1 MLFGHDQYVSVSFPS
16 LTLNRRLAEN
26 YGTLAPQEEPERELQ
41 RFFVDGEKTLA
52 TEFSRNDEHWDQFKE
67 NEVKHNVHTTYDERL
82 YTTTLIKEN
91 LPRELLE
98 RGARVAKEIESEQSE
113 NFHVRMDRGQVTHDE
128 LADEEGKFSAV
139 LGTGAYK
146 KNSHKPQRREQKSKE
161 KAKANADFPTEVV
174 TYVNS
179 KMNKNNIEMT
189 HSIGKDLGLTEQR
202 PEAKAKEKAPQP
214 VESAPKETET
224 KKEADQNAV
233 KKPGNQANLSVNAK
247 EFKPKPKQG
256 VLNTEAKDFV
266 PKTSAKVEAKSS
278 SPLKTQAKEFKPSRL
293 TAKEQS
299 SITIKPLEEV
309 FILGFKKMCKQV
321 YRKSM
326 ITPAMRDSWQTSPDI
341 AIKQVNPEPANTMSQ
356 QPYMYEGYYVPYPM
370 AQQYFVP
377 GYYTGQYSMGQMGSY
392 SVVNPRMS
400 APPVSAI
407 YQPKR

>member
-1 MLFGHDQYVSVSFPS
+1 M
-16 LTLNRRLAEN
+16 
-26 YGTLAPQEEPERELQ
+26 
-41 RFFVDGEKTLA
+41 
-52 TEFSRNDEHWDQFKE
+52 EFSRDDEHWDQFKE

-82 YTTTLIKEN
+82 YTTTLVKEN

-113 NFHVRMDRGQVTHDE
+113 NFHVRMDRGQVTHEE

-146 KNSHKPQRREQKSKE
+146 KNSHKIQRREQKAKD
-161 KAKANADFPTEVV
+161 KARVNADFPTEVV

-189 HSIGKDLGLTEQR
+189 HSIGKDLGLTEQK
-202 PEAKAKEKAPQP
+202 PEAKAKEKVPQP
-214 VESAPKETET
+214 AESTPKETET
-224 KKEADQNAV
+224 KNEADQNAV

-247 EFKPKPKQG
+247 EFKPKSKQG
-256 VLNTEAKDFV
+256 ILNTEAKDFV
-266 PKTSAKVEAKSS
+266 PKTSAKTEAKSS

-293 TAKEQS
+293 ATKEHS
-299 SITIKPLEEV
+299 SLIIKPLEEI

-321 YRKSM
+321 YRKSL
-326 ITPAMRDSWQTSPDI
+326 ITPAAKDNWQISSDI
-341 AIKQVNPEPANTMSQ
+341 VIKQVKPQPANTISQ

-377 GYYTGQYSMGQMGSY
+377 NHYSGQYSVAQMGSY
-392 SVVNPRMS
+392 PMINPRMP
-400 APPVSAI
+400 APPAGAI
-407 YQPKR
+407 YQSKR